1 MDTPPSASR
10 RRFIQRGLLTAGG
23 AMLAPG
29 MAWAA
34 PRPLF
39 TGLGMTAP
47 LERAAEL
54 KAGGADFVVE
64 QVARLLIPDR
74 PDADF
79 AAMRER
85 VAASPLPVLGCN
97 SFLRD
102 PRLRCTGPDADHP
115 RVLAFAETAFRR
127 FASIGGEYIVF
138 GSNTARQLPEGWAKA
153 RGDEQFVALL
163 RAMGPL
169 AAKHGIVV
177 AVEAQQAS
185 ECNYLNHLDEVVEV
199 VAAANQPAIR
209 VLADL
214 FHMARMGDSPEE
226 IVRAAPWIGVVELAE
241 SGKRTLPGVDGDDF
255 RAYFAA
261 LAAGGYSGRVDIEA
275 DGTPEQ
281 IAAAFATLRRQVG
294 EVEAA
299 RG

>member
-1 MDTPPSASR
+1 MEAPSSPSR
-10 RRFIQRGLLTAGG
+10 RRFLQRGLLAAGG
-23 AMLAPG
+23 AVLAPG

-39 TGLGMTAP
+39 TGFGMTAA
-47 LERAAEL
+47 LDRAAEL

-64 QVARLLIPDR
+64 QVARLLMPDR

-79 AAMRER
+79 APVRER
-85 VAASPLPVLGCN
+85 VAAAPLPVLGCN

-127 FASIGGEYIVF
+127 LAAIGGEYIVF

-153 RGDEQFVALL
+153 RGDEQFIALL

-169 AAKHGIVV
+169 AARHGIMV

-214 FHMARMGDSPEE
+214 FHMARMGDSPVEL
-226 IVRAAPWIGVVELAE
+226 VRAAPWVGVVELAE
-241 SGKRTLPGVDGDDF
+241 NARRTLPGVEGDDF
-255 RAYFAA
+255 RPCFAA
-261 LAAGGYSGRVDIEA
+261 LAAGGYSGRMDIEA
-275 DGTPEQ
+275 DGTPGQ

-294 EVEAA
+294 EVESA
-299 RG
+299 RS